1 MSNNIDLIE
10 HPDLWSEELT
20 DLFNKYFPDA
30 DDSIDY
36 NKIEMM
42 LKEANEIGYMFDYGL
57 DGIIFDLK
65 KL

>member
-1 MSNNIDLIE
+1 MSNDIDLIE
-10 HPDLWSEELT
+10 RPDLWSEELT
-20 DLFNKYFPDA
+20 DLLMKYYPDA

-36 NKIEMM
+36 NKLEEL
-42 LKEANEIGYMFDYGL
+42 LKEVNEIGYTFDYGL